1 MYTCPH
7 CGELHDLNAL
17 EPSFRRPDE
26 FLVLVR
32 RDDVEI
38 IDDKDACAVRST
50 GGSWERY
57 FLRVLVPF
65 SVEGQTEPLS
75 WGAWVEISADHWQ
88 RVGQLWSDPNQ
99 NQEPPFRAKFAND
112 IPFYEKTLQIE
123 GLVSLTSP
131 DNVPTFHM
139 TRPPEHIF
147 VKEQLAGVSVSR
159 VAEWLQ
165 VVYHPDVVIQ
175 RKIDKLLQQQE
186 ANGA

>member
-50 GGSWERY
+50 DGSWERY
-57 FLRVLVPF
+57 FIRVLIPF
-65 SVEGQTEPLS
+65 TVETEPAPLS
-75 WGAWVEISADHWQ
+75 WGAWVEISAEMWQ
-88 RVGQLWSDPNQ
+88 RVGQLWNDPKQ
-99 NQEPPFRAKFAND
+99 NEEPPFGARFAND
-112 IPFYEKTLQIE
+112 IPFYEGTLQIG

-139 TRPPEHIF
+139 THPPDHLL
-147 VKEQLAGVSVSR
+147 VKEQLAGVSIAR
-159 VAEWLQ
+159 AAEWLQ
-165 VVYHPDVVIQ
+165 VVYHPEVIIQ
-175 RKIDKLLQQQE
+175 RKIDKLLQEE
-186 ANGA
+186 ATGA